1 MRKSYPVAVLV
12 AALAFGASAASAHRI
27 SPGHKV
33 SWGKAGV
40 SLEDYWVDAAECG
53 HAAAAIDLKDTTP
66 AKALVYGSRLLDD
79 ASSPGEIISI
89 QQLVAPEIQ
98 WNRAATIM
106 RKALESCLSGRGYI
120 RFQLTDSQFRRL
132 RKLDAGSLERRQFL
146 HRLASDPAVLA
157 RQAVDRS

>member
-1 MRKSYPVAVLV
+1 MPRPYLTV
-12 AALAFGASAASAHRI
+12 AALAAFVVGASPASADRI
-27 SPGHKV
+27 APGFKV

-40 SLEDYWVDAAECG
+40 SLEDYWVDAAQCG

-66 AKALVYGSRLLDD
+66 AKALVYASRLLEDTT
-79 ASSPGEIISI
+79 SPGEIQSV

-106 RKALESCLSGRGYI
+106 RKALEMCLAERGYV
-120 RFQLTDSQFRRL
+120 RFRLTDSQFRHL
-132 RKLDAGSLERRQFL
+132 RKLEAGSLERRQYL
-146 HRLASDPAVLA
+146 HRLASDAAVLA